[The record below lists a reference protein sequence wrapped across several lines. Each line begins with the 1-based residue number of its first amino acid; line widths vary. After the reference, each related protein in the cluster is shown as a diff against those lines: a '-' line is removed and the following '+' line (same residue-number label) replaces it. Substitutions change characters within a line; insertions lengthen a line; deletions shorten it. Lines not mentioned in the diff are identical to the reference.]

1 MPFGTE
7 VKISSIYNLP
17 PQSVDGS
24 NAYAS
29 SSSEASNSYDG
40 PSEPHSVYNSPEVSS
55 PELYEAPSPPSNSN
69 SSSTSSAAGAPSA
82 TSFPLAESYVSPPGG
97 PRDLQAYVP
106 DEPTAPVLDPE
117 DIRSYQSDV
126 VFTTEKADK
135 EENTIDRVDTKGAT
149 EEIEPKKDNLMK
161 ESTFL
166 DDQHEIAD
174 EQEPSEE
181 SETERNDLD
190 RPAGVNPEENEI
202 VDS

>member
-82 TSFPLAESYVSPPGG
+82 SSATSLPLAESYVSPPGG
-97 PRDLQAYVP
+97 PQDLQAYVP

-181 SETERNDLD
+181 SET
-190 RPAGVNPEENEI
+190 AGVSPEENEI
-202 VDS
+202 GDS